1 MQQIDLQPNWLP
13 LVEGTF
19 GSGLQVDWRVIG
31 LADVMSNGGS
41 EISVSESWSTIVGSR
56 DCIISCGKLDANFST
71 KVDWCCV
78 NGELGSF
85 FLIFNSIGIGDI

>member
-41 EISVSESWSTIVGSR
+41 EISVSESWSQNRGP
-56 DCIISCGKLDANFST
+56 L
-71 KVDWCCV
+71 
-78 NGELGSF
+78 
-85 FLIFNSIGIGDI
+85 